1 MELYDTEEEQVQAIK
16 EWWKENGKAVIIGAV
31 LGLGGI
37 FGWRYYQDSMVKAK
51 EAASAGYTQIISELS
66 ASGHDAVAKVQAY
79 INDNK
84 GKEYAVLAALQL
96 ARVQIDANEIDKALE
111 QLKWAQ
117 ANSKDDTLKPLI
129 AYRVARVLAEQG
141 HSEEA
146 LAELDKIKTPSWSGR
161 VQELKGDILLSLGNT
176 EEAYSAYTEAQQ
188 AGDASQGIQ
197 LKLDD
202 LAK

>member
-1 MELYDTEEEQVQAIK
+1 MELYDSEEEQVQAIK
-16 EWWKENGKAVIIGAV
+16 DWWKENGKAVIIGAV

-37 FGWRYYQDSMVKAK
+37 FGWRYYQDSVTAAK
-51 EAASAGYTQIISELS
+51 EAASEGYTQVVSQLA
-66 ASGHDAVAKVQAY
+66 ASGNDAVAKVQEY
-79 INDNK
+79 INNNK
-84 GKEYAVLAALQL
+84 DKEYAVLAALQL
-96 ARVQIDANEIDKALE
+96 ARVHIDANDVDAALA
-111 QLKWAQ
+111 QLNWAQ

-129 AYRVARVLAEQG
+129 AYRVARVLAQQG
-141 HSEEA
+141 QSEKA
-146 LAELDKIKTPSWSGR
+146 LTELDGIKSEAWSGR
-161 VQELKGDILLSLGNT
+161 VQELKGDILLSLGNK